1 QGQFHQPAR
10 NHFVE
15 PAGAGVIRD
24 ADHQRMAAQEVREP
38 ELASWADFQRPTV
51 LARWQRPHN
60 RGWSERMVPA
70 AIRRQLGRLWARER
84 MLDLAWG
91 AARLVTLVTLLLFGC
106 GLIDWFIDREQDTPE
121 ALRRLLSYLQ
131 IGAAGMAIYWFLL
144 RPWR

>member
-1 QGQFHQPAR
+1 
-10 NHFVE
+10 
-15 PAGAGVIRD
+15 
-24 ADHQRMAAQEVREP
+24 
-38 ELASWADFQRPTV
+38 
-51 LARWQRPHN
+51 
-60 RGWSERMVPA
+60 MVPA

-144 RPWR
+144 RPWRKRLTWSALALRVEDKYPQLQHRLISA